1 MSCSPD
7 KPFCELIAALGT
19 VLDMEDE
26 TKLYHAWRVALVA
39 QRLAQDLLPRE
50 EALVFYAALL
60 HDVGGIGLPDHI
72 VHKAL
77 QPGAEED
84 PEILKHPQRGTEMV
98 RLLPVLGPLLAPMVE
113 QHHEHWDGSG
123 YPWGL
128 KNGEIHP
135 GALLISIS
143 DIFDLRLRVAKVKT
157 WDKIRPAMAHL
168 SGKVYPQELWEAF
181 DRLMGSS
188 FWERIA
194 TDSSIEAHMEAI
206 HQALPPIEG
215 MSEDFL
221 KATIS
226 LFANIIDAKHAYT
239 GGHSYRV
246 AAYALKLAE
255 ALGLTEEEREKL
267 EIASLLHDFG
277 KVAVPRSIL
286 DKPGPLDPPELEVVR
301 RHPTRTIALLKQVSG
316 LRELAEI
323 AGLHH
328 ERYDG
333 KGYPYGLKGEEIPLS
348 SRILAVADAF
358 DAMTSQRP
366 YQPIRTP
373 QEALE
378 RLRQGAGSQ
387 FDPRVVDVAQVLVE
401 NSRLR

>member
-1 MSCSPD
+1 MSCPPD

-39 QRLAQDLLPRE
+39 QKLAQDLLPQE

-72 VHKAL
+72 VHKAV
-77 QPGAEED
+77 QPRAEDD
-84 PEILKHPQRGTEMV
+84 PEIRQHPQRGAEMV

-123 YPWGL
+123 YPRGL

-143 DIFDLRLRVAKVKT
+143 DIFDLRLRVAKVKA
-157 WDKIRPAMAHL
+157 WEKIRPAMAAL
-168 SGKVYPQELWEAF
+168 SGKVYPPELWEAF
-181 DRLMGSS
+181 DRLMGSA
-188 FWERIA
+188 FWEEVA
-194 TDSSIEAHMEAI
+194 TDSNIEAHMEAI
-206 HQALPPIEG
+206 HQALPPVEG
-215 MSEDFL
+215 MSGDFL

-239 GGHSYRV
+239 GGHSHRV
-246 AAYALKLAE
+246 AAYALKLAK
-255 ALGLTEEEREKL
+255 ALGLKEEEREKL

-277 KVAVPRSIL
+277 KVAVPRSVL
-286 DKPGPLDPPELEVVR
+286 DKPGPLDPHELEVVR

-333 KGYPYGLKGEEIPLS
+333 KGYPYGLKGEEIPLP

-358 DAMTSQRP
+358 DAMTSRRP

-378 RLRQGAGSQ
+378 RLRQGAGTQ
-387 FDPRVVDVAQVLVE
+387 FDPQVVEVAQVLVE
-401 NSRLR
+401 NKG